1 MQSIHIFLI
10 IALIVG
16 IALWIFEDHVCGK
29 VHNSQDDFNEA
40 EGEEWLNDHEGW
52 M

>member
-1 MQSIHIFLI
+1 MQPIHIFLI

-16 IALWIFEDHVCGK
+16 LALWIFEDYVCDK
-29 VHNSQDDFNEA
+29 AHNSQDDFNED
-40 EGEEWLNDHEGW
+40 EGEEWLNDHEEW

>member
-1 MQSIHIFLI
+1 MQPIHIFLI

-16 IALWIFEDHVCGK
+16 IALWIFEDYMYGK
-29 VHNSQDDFNEA
+29 AHNSQDDFNED